1 MQAIEKAGC
10 GRSILIKTAALH
22 DLNKIYT
29 NKGFS
34 SNRTNR
40 KGNEMKNVKKFMS
53 LMIAVVMVLAM
64 TVTTFAAGETPS
76 ITIQPNNEDE
86 DTTSLAIT
94 YTYYK
99 ILTASIDTDP
109 VVDPDSGETT
119 TAGKV
124 SYYVED
130 EDQADALN
138 GTGLFNVVRVD
149 GENKWYV
156 ELKDSATTAQTII
169 DAFNKAEFLVNFT
182 EQTYT
187 KEAGTAN
194 AVLPDITAG
203 YYFIK
208 SSLGTKIAV
217 QTLSPVKIKEKN
229 SYPTITKTKD
239 EASALAGIGNTVTYT
254 ITVTIPE
261 TVAEKDMKI
270 VDTITNGLTLN
281 TAVTVA
287 GAVADPAYTSATFEQ
302 TGTVEATETVKAATI
317 YTLTIP
323 AATVIANKGQ
333 TLTFTYTATVNENAK
348 VLDPETNKAHL
359 EYDGY
364 VTVETEVVETK
375 TLAFTLQKVDGTDK
389 TTVLTGA
396 QFELY
401 DAETGGNKINLVK
414 VSDGVYRVAT
424 AAEAAAAGFESA
436 LVDAGTATINGL
448 NDATYYLEET
458 KAPTSYNEL
467 EARKEI
473 TVTEATSAE
482 GVDVKVE
489 NNKGTTLPSTGGI
502 GTTLF
507 YVIGAAL
514 VLGSGILMVSKKR
527 MGAD

>member
-1 MQAIEKAGC
+1 
-10 GRSILIKTAALH
+10 
-22 DLNKIYT
+22 
-29 NKGFS
+29 
-34 SNRTNR
+34 
-40 KGNEMKNVKKFMS
+40 MKNVKKFMS

-64 TVTTFAAGETPS
+64 AVTTFAAGETPS
-76 ITIQPNNEDE
+76 ITIQPNNDDE

-109 VVDPDSGETT
+109 VVNPETGETT
-119 TAGKV
+119 TEGTA

-130 EDQADALN
+130 KDQADALEA
-138 GTGLFNVVRVD
+138 TGLFNVVKVD
-149 GENKWYV
+149 GETKWYV
-156 ELKDSATTAQTII
+156 ELSDAETTAQEII
-169 DAFNKAEFLVNFT
+169 DAFNNATFLGNFT

-187 KEAGTAN
+187 KPAGTAD
-194 AVLPDITAG
+194 AVLPGITAG
-203 YYFIK
+203 YYFIE

-217 QTLSPVKIKEKN
+217 QTLSPVTINEKN
-229 SYPTITKTKD
+229 SYPTIVKTMD
-239 EASALAGIGNTVTYT
+239 ENSALAGIGDTVTYT
-254 ITVTIPE
+254 IKVTIPDS
-261 TVAEKDMKI
+261 VAEKEMRI

-287 GAVADPAYTSATFEQ
+287 GATAESAYTSATFVQ
-302 TGTVEATETVKAATI
+302 TGTVEATETAKAATV

-323 AATVIANKGQ
+323 AATVIANKGK
-333 TLTFTYTATVNENAK
+333 TLTFTYTATVNENAI
-348 VLDPETNKAHL
+348 VLDPEINKAHL
-359 EYDGY
+359 EYDEY
-364 VTVETEVVETK
+364 VTVDTEVVETE

-401 DAETGGNKINLVK
+401 DAATGGNKINLVK
-414 VSDGVYRVAT
+414 VSDGEYRVAT
-424 AAEAAAAGFESA
+424 AAEAEAAGFESA
-436 LVDAGTATINGL
+436 LIDAGTATINGL

-458 KAPTSYNEL
+458 KAPTSYNKL

-473 TVTEATSAE
+473 AVTEATSAE

-514 VLGSGILMVSKKR
+514 VLGSGVLMVSKKR
-527 MGAD
+527 MGAN